1 MSQPLWMSLEPRLE
15 EVRLVLS
22 VPTDGTVLKAR
33 LCSPHDPRSV
43 SLLLEA
49 LAGWYGRALHA
60 VLAAD
65 APDVRSHPDRWALAL
80 GDAPETVRV
89 QWVAYPVARRRDGS
103 LSGLGEF
110 AAARRL
116 LNHAATGQP

>member
-1 MSQPLWMSLEPRLE
+1 MSPPLWMSLEPRLE
-15 EVRLVLS
+15 EVRLMLS
-22 VPTDGTVLKAR
+22 VPMGGTVLKAR

-43 SLLLEA
+43 ARLLEA

-65 APDVRSHPDRWALAL
+65 APDVRSHPERWSLAL

-89 QWVAYPVARRRDGS
+89 QWVARPMGVRRDAF
-103 LSGLGEF
+103 LSGMGKF
-110 AAARRL
+110 SDVRRL